1 MKRALGPDD
10 TTRLR
15 WESLLKPDTVQA
27 AYRGERIKPAAY
39 AALVKAATKLRIALP
54 PEQPT

>member
-1 MKRALGPDD
+1 MKQLGPDD

-15 WESLLKPDTVQA
+15 WEALLPPETILK
-27 AYRGERIKPAAY
+27 AYRGERIKPAAH
-39 AALVKAATKLRIALP
+39 AAIVKAATKLRIALP